1 MSKINN
7 TQVDNAQDI
16 NLVMLMHWTK
26 FQKSSHLTPMDFSEI
41 LSSQCIH
48 QEMEILKF
56 YCLLI
61 TYGPFNL
68 DIESLQLMA
77 FWN

>member
-16 NLVMLMHWTK
+16 DLVMLMHWTK
-26 FQKSSHLTPMDFSEI
+26 FQKGSHLTPMDFAEI

-48 QEMEILKF
+48 QEMEILKI
-56 YCLLI
+56 LLSSC
-61 TYGPFNL
+61 NL
-68 DIESLQLMA
+68 WTL
-77 FWN
+77 